1 MRPVALPCLLAR
13 TEDTA
18 LLKSNRSAVP
28 GAETEE
34 RAVGPHAAARPSPAL
49 VLRDRPPCEKL
60 SRQDAATRLTGCPS
74 PLANLRWSQFQFT
87 VNQDT
92 SVRATRLRVMI
103 ALHQFPPSGV
113 ERRYR
118 PFPSATTT
126 GCLPSRLVR
135 KPVRRF
141 QEIVLC

>member
-1 MRPVALPCLLAR
+1 MTSGR

-49 VLRDRPPCEKL
+49 LLRDRPPCEKH

-74 PLANLRWSQFQFT
+74 PLANVPWSQFQFR
-87 VNQDT
+87 
-92 SVRATRLRVMI
+92 SE
-103 ALHQFPPSGV
+103 
-113 ERRYR
+113 ERRVGKECR
-118 PFPSATTT
+118 
-126 GCLPSRLVR
+126 SRR
-135 KPVRRF
+135 APYDYNKCR
-141 QEIVLC
+141 

>member
-74 PLANLRWSQFQFT
+74 PLADVRWSKFQFT
-87 VNQDT
+87 VNQDN
-92 SVRATRLRVMI
+92 RK
-103 ALHQFPPSGV
+103 
-113 ERRYR
+113 
-118 PFPSATTT
+118 SARHAAQDFTEF
-126 GCLPSRLVR
+126 LNSLSRHE
-135 KPVRRF
+135 F
-141 QEIVLC
+141 